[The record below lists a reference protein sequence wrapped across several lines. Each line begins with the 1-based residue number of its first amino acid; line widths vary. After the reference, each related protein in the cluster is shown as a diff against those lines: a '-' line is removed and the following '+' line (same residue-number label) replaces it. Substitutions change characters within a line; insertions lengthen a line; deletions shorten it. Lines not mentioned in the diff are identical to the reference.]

1 MSTGWIKL
9 HRKIL
14 DNAIFKN
21 DKLFRVFMY
30 LLLKAG
36 HSEREQL
43 LGDSIVQLKSGQ
55 WATGRKA
62 ISRDTGLTE
71 QNVRTAI
78 TKLEKLGIL
87 TIKATSKYSI
97 FSIANW
103 DNYQQDNQQVTKYQ
117 PTSNQQVTT
126 IKNVKNDKNDKNKD
140 IVAKAP
146 KFNFKSELVLQGVE
160 PEIIEDW
167 LTVRRKKKASN
178 TKTAFKNLLTEIS
191 KANLTANEAVK
202 IAAENS
208 WAGFKANWYENTK
221 PKVDSKDILQISANS
236 DWHLQDQGF

>member
-1 MSTGWIKL
+1 MSAGWIKL

-30 LLLKAG
+30 LLLKAS
-36 HSEREQL
+36 HSGMDQL
-43 LGDSIVQLKSGQ
+43 IGDSIVTLNIGQ

-87 TIKATSKYSI
+87 TIKATVKYSI
-97 FSIANW
+97 FSITNW
-103 DNYQQDNQQVTKYQ
+103 DVYQQDNQQVTNNQ

-126 IKNVKNDKNDKNKD
+126 INKVKNEKNVNKDRSSLVNDSFDYWWDFYPSSRRKNKTGCFNKYKAKCSKLSD
-140 IVAKAP
+140 DEIVELSNAIALDVMKRVKDLGEEI
-146 KFNFKSELVLQGVE
+146 KFMPMTE
-160 PEIIEDW
+160 PYLNQERWMDE
-167 LTVRRKKKASN
+167 K
-178 TKTAFKNLLTEIS
+178 
-191 KANLTANEAVK
+191 
-202 IAAENS
+202 
-208 WAGFKANWYENTK
+208 
-221 PKVDSKDILQISANS
+221 
-236 DWHLQDQGF
+236 

>member
-87 TIKATSKYSI
+87 TIKVTSKYSI

-103 DNYQQDNQQVTKYQ
+103 DNYQQDNQQVTKCQ

-126 IKNVKNDKNDKNKD
+126 IKNVKNDKNDKNIKKTKFSD
-140 IVAKAP
+140 LQQEAFDHFWDLYPKKVAKPSAL
-146 KFNFKSELVLQGVE
+146 KS
-160 PEIIEDW
+160 
-167 LTVRRKKKASN
+167 
-178 TKTAFKNLLTEIS
+178 
-191 KANLTANEAVK
+191 
-202 IAAENS
+202 
-208 WAGFKANWYENTK
+208 FKAKTKGMKEDQLMEFTDLISFDSSKRFEKTEKQFIPNPSTYLNQERYE
-221 PKVDSKDILQISANS
+221 DE
-236 DWHLQDQGF
+236 